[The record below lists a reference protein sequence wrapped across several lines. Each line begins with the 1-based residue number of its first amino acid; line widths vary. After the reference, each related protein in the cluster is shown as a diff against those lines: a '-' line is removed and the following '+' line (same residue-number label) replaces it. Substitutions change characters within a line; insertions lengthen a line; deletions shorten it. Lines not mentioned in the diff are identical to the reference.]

1 VDVSSSDRFDQFS
14 STHPSA
20 PMSDEVLSP
29 TNNSVFAGS
38 HPRKQIM
45 NAPGGRNPG
54 AGKNGDEN
62 FKSCAEFV
70 FASRETWKCV
80 CSTSGLRGGC
90 A

>member
-1 VDVSSSDRFDQFS
+1 VDVSSSDRFDQLS
-14 STHPSA
+14 PTYPTA
-20 PMSDEVLSP
+20 PISDEVLSP
-29 TNNSVFAGS
+29 TNNNVFAGS
-38 HPRKQIM
+38 HPRIHKM

-54 AGKNGDEN
+54 EGKYGEEN
-62 FKSCAEFV
+62 FKFCAEFV